1 MLTHK
6 FVSLKANGPVKFPK
20 SGDGAFAAYFAF
32 SVAFGYRKCYYSFYF
47 KERDSWDMIFDVGGS

>member
-1 MLTHK
+1 
-6 FVSLKANGPVKFPK
+6 VKFPK

-32 SVAFGYRKCYYSFYF
+32 SVAFGYRKCYYSLNF